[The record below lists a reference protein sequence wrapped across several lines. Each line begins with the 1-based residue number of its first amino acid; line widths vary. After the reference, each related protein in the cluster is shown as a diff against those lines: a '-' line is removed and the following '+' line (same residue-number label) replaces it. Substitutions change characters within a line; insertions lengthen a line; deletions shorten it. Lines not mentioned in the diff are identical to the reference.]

1 MAKDII
7 EEFEDLEGC
16 EIIPLVN
23 DAGEEKDFLHIG
35 TYEYN
40 KEWFVFL
47 QDAEQA
53 AQAADDEDAE
63 CEVYIYKLVGEG
75 EDEQL
80 FPVEDDELAEK
91 VYEEFIKFMEEE

>member
-7 EEFEDLEGC
+7 NETEDLEDC
-16 EIIPLVN
+16 ELITLVN
-23 DAGEEKDFLHIG
+23 DDGEEKDFLHIG
-35 TYEYN
+35 TYEYD

-53 AQAADDEDAE
+53 AKAIEDEDSE
-63 CEVYIYKLVGEG
+63 CEVYIYKLVGED
-75 EDEQL
+75 ENEQL

-91 VYEEFIKFMEEE
+91 VYNEFIKFMEEE

>member
-7 EEFEDLEGC
+7 NETEDLEDC
-16 EIIPLVN
+16 ELITLVN
-23 DAGEEKDFLHIG
+23 DDGEEKDFLHIG
-35 TYEYN
+35 TYEYD

-53 AQAADDEDAE
+53 AKAIEDEDAE
-63 CEVYIYKLVGEG
+63 CEVYIYKLVGED
-75 EDEQL
+75 ENEQL

-91 VYEEFIKFMEEE
+91 VYNEFIKFMEEE

>member
-1 MAKDII
+1 MAKDIVN
-7 EEFEDLEGC
+7 ETEDLEDC
-16 EIIPLVN
+16 EIITLEN
-23 DAGEEKDFLHIG
+23 DDGEERDFLHIG

-53 AQAADDEDAE
+53 ARAADDEDAE

-75 EDEQL
+75 DDEQL
-80 FPVEDDELAEK
+80 FPVEDDDLAET
-91 VYEEFIKFMEEE
+91 VYNEFIKFMEEE